1 VFSLD
6 RLVSSKGR
14 EQMTGT
20 LFRTA
25 SAAYAAF
32 LMLALLGTAKAW
44 APEEVPAAGKTV
56 AVNGMQMYYE
66 THGEGQ
72 PLVLL
77 HGFSGSGE
85 AWRRF
90 VPELS
95 KQYQLIIPDLRGH
108 GRSTNPTRQFTHRQ
122 SARDVYALL
131 DRLGIQKFRG
141 MGISTGG
148 MTLIHMATQQPA
160 RVEAMVLIGATIYF
174 PEPAREIMRKTTVES
189 LTPQDYERMRR
200 VHKHGDEQIRMLRQQ
215 FHGFKDSYDDM
226 NFTGPY
232 LSTITARTLIVHG
245 DRDAFFP
252 VAIPVEMYQS
262 IPRSALWI
270 IPNGG
275 HVPINDPKV
284 PFVTTALE
292 FLAASPEARQ

>member
-1 VFSLD
+1 MTRTHYRAACAASFVFL
-6 RLVSSKGR
+6 
-14 EQMTGT
+14 
-20 LFRTA
+20 LF
-25 SAAYAAF
+25 F
-32 LMLALLGTAKAW
+32 LLGSVPALALDE
-44 APEEVPAAGKTV
+44 APPGKTV
-56 AVNGMQMYYE
+56 AVNGIQMYYE
-66 THGEGQ
+66 TQGEGE

-77 HGFSGSGE
+77 HGFSGSGG

-95 KQYQLIIPDLRGH
+95 KQYRLIVPDLRGH

-122 SARDVYALL
+122 SARDVFALL
-131 DRLGIQKFRG
+131 DKLGIRAFKG

-174 PEPAREIMRKTTVES
+174 PEPAREIMRKATVET
-189 LTPQDYERMRR
+189 LTPQDFERMRR
-200 VHKHGDEQIRMLRQQ
+200 VHRHGDEQIRMLRQQ
-215 FHGFKDSYDDM
+215 FHNFKDSYDDM
-226 NFTGPY
+226 NFTRPY

-262 IPRSALWI
+262 IPRAALWI

-284 PFVTTALE
+284 PFVSTALE
-292 FLAASPEARQ
+292 FLAVPAGGK

>member
-1 VFSLD
+1 MM
-6 RLVSSKGR
+6 
-14 EQMTGT
+14 E
-20 LFRTA
+20 RTYRIVA
-25 SAAYAAF
+25 LQVLA
-32 LMLALLGTAKAW
+32 ALLLTPGLLTEFGHAQ
-44 APEEVPAAGKTV
+44 EETPAAGKTV

-66 THGEGQ
+66 TFGEGE

-77 HGFSGSGE
+77 HGFGGSGQN
-85 AWRRF
+85 WSRF

-95 KQYQLIIPDLRGH
+95 KRYRLIVPDLRGH
-108 GRSTNPTRQFTHRQ
+108 GRSTNPSHQFTHRQ
-122 SARDVYALL
+122 SALDVFALL
-131 DRLGIQKFRG
+131 DQLGIRKCRA

-174 PEPAREIMRKTTVES
+174 PEPAREIMRKSTMER
-189 LTPQDYERMRR
+189 LTPQEYDRRRR
-200 VHKHGDEQIRMLRQQ
+200 VHKNGDEQIRELQRI
-215 FHGFKDSYDDM
+215 FYNFKDSYDDM

-252 VAIPVEMYQS
+252 VNIPVEMYRS
-262 IPRSALWI
+262 IPKSALWI

-275 HVPINDPKV
+275 HVPIFDPKV
-284 PFVTTALE
+284 PFVSTVLG
-292 FLAASPEARQ
+292 FLAAPRDTPQ